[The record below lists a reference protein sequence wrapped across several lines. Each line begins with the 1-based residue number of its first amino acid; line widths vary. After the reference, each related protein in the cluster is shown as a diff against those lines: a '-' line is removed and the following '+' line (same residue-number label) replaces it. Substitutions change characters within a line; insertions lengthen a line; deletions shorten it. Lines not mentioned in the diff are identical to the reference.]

1 MLERFQFVNLTS
13 TMRYIIIFSI
23 VFNLETDMYYNES
36 LFESVSILSVMTS
49 VWTASIY
56 QLCKKYGTTYRRQY
70 YLGIIEWLVD
80 LIILDLFAYVMSR
93 YGNGFIYLMN

>member
-1 MLERFQFVNLTS
+1 
-13 TMRYIIIFSI
+13 
-23 VFNLETDMYYNES
+23 MYYNES
-36 LFESVSILSVMTS
+36 LFESVSTLSVMTS

-80 LIILDLFAYVMSR
+80 LIILDLFAYVMSQ
-93 YGNGFIYLMN
+93 YGNGFVYFFMILLGIIAFIRYESSIVTALLIIGLLGNT

>member
-1 MLERFQFVNLTS
+1 
-13 TMRYIIIFSI
+13 
-23 VFNLETDMYYNES
+23 MYYNES

-80 LIILDLFAYVMSR
+80 LIILDARIKIGHTEWRFDL
-93 YGNGFIYLMN
+93 